1 MFFVTA
7 APPNMKTGSDLMVSS
22 ENLCMGCMREI
33 GEESKCPYCG
43 YRADT
48 PQSLPYLPVR
58 TVIANRYMAGK
69 VVDFNGEGVTY
80 IGWDLQEKRAVN
92 IRELLP
98 ASITARTASNLFLQ
112 VRLGSEGTYAQLR
125 RSFEELWVKLMKLSG
140 LSALIKVTDV
150 VEDFSTSYAVY
161 DHFDGISLR
170 DFLLRSKTGYI
181 SWEKAR
187 QLLMPTLS
195 TLGTLH
201 ANGIIHRGISPS
213 TLVIGEDGKI
223 KITGF
228 SIGEVRTAG
237 SPLSPQIFD
246 GYAAVE
252 QYGFNARQGP
262 WTDIYAFT
270 AVLYRTLIGSDPIS
284 SRERMVNDTLMIPG
298 KFAEALP
305 AFVINGL
312 INGLQILPKER
323 THTVEQLR
331 AELSAS
337 PAASAAGSNYG
348 RQSAPEPK
356 VPQKNTPQQNKKP
369 AKKEKSAAS
378 LFFLSLL
385 GVLLLGSLIVGGI
398 LIALDKTGKINLK
411 KPGETTTAIIPEV
424 EQVQVPDFSAYSY
437 DAVQANPVF
446 NERFKISAEEVF
458 DERVEKGYIIS
469 QSVQADTFVAK
480 GTPILLTV
488 SKGTEKITLP
498 NVVGKTYDEA
508 YRQLTGLGF
517 TVEREDTSEGVFSD
531 GRVTEMSLTENEEYD
546 KGTVVILKVY
556 TSRTTEEYPS
566 RNYTS
571 PAVTTA
577 SPSVSSTTSPSAESQ
592 TNSAPSQ
599 SAAPDASQSA
609 APSTT
614 ATAPSVSQ

>member
-1 MFFVTA
+1 
-7 APPNMKTGSDLMVSS
+7 MVSS

-33 GEESKCPYCG
+33 GEEKKCPYCG
-43 YRADT
+43 YHADT
-48 PQSLPYLPVR
+48 AQPLPYLPVR
-58 TVIANRYMAGK
+58 TVIANRYMTGK

-80 IGWDLQEKRAVN
+80 IGWDMQENRAVN

-125 RSFEELWVKLMKLSG
+125 RSFEELWVKLMKLNG
-140 LSALIKVTDV
+140 LSALIRVTDV
-150 VEDFSTSYAVY
+150 VEDFSTSYAIY

-201 ANGIIHRGISPS
+201 NNGIIHRGISPT
-213 TLVIGEDGKI
+213 TLIIGEDGKI

-237 SPLSPQIFD
+237 SPLTPQIYD
-246 GYAAVE
+246 GYAAIE

-312 INGLQILPKER
+312 INGLQILPRER

-356 VPQKNTPQQNKKP
+356 VPSKNTPPAHKKP
-369 AKKEKSAAS
+369 QKKEKSSATV
-378 LFFLSLL
+378 FFLTLL
-385 GVLLLGSLIVGGI
+385 GVLLIGSLIVGGL

-411 KPGETTTAIIPEV
+411 KPGETTAAAIPDV
-424 EQVQVPDFSAYSY
+424 EQVQVPDFSVYSY

-446 NERFKISAEEVF
+446 NERFKITAEEVYS
-458 DERVEKGYIIS
+458 DQVEKGYIVS
-469 QSVQADTFVAK
+469 QSVQADTYVAK
-480 GTPILLTV
+480 GSQIILKV
-488 SKGTEKITLP
+488 SKGTEMITLP
-498 NVVGKTYDEA
+498 NVVGKTYEEA

-517 TVEREDTSEGVFSD
+517 AVEREDTSEGTFSD
-531 GRVTEMSLTENEEYD
+531 GRVTEMSLTENEEYSI
-546 KGTVVILKVY
+546 GTSVTLKVY
-556 TSRTTEEYPS
+556 VSKTTEEYPS
-566 RNYTS
+566 RSYTS
-571 PAVTTA
+571 SARSTTA
-577 SPSVSSTTSPSAESQ
+577 ASQESTTQAPSSEAQTGTAPAESVP
-592 TNSAPSQ
+592 SSQ
-599 SAAPDASQSA
+599 SAAPAPSEASQPA
-609 APSTT
+609 A
-614 ATAPSVSQ
+614 QQ

>member
-1 MFFVTA
+1 
-7 APPNMKTGSDLMVSS
+7 
-22 ENLCMGCMREI
+22 MGCMREI
-33 GEESKCPYCG
+33 GEEKKCPYCG
-43 YRADT
+43 YHVDSV
-48 PQSLPYLPVR
+48 QSAPLLPVR

-69 VVDFNGEGVTY
+69 VLERNGEGVTY
-80 IGWDLQEKRAVN
+80 IGWDLKEKRAVN

-98 ASITARTASNLFLQ
+98 SSITARTASNLFLQ

-125 RSFEELWVKLMKLSG
+125 RSFGEMWTKLRKLNG

-150 VEDFSTSYAVY
+150 VEDYSTSYAIY
-161 DHFDGISLR
+161 EHFDGISLR

-201 ANGIIHRGISPS
+201 NNGIIHRGISPS

-228 SIGEVRTAG
+228 CVGEVRSAG
-237 SPLSPQIFD
+237 SALTPQIFD
-246 GYAAVE
+246 GYAAIE

-284 SRERMVNDTLMIPG
+284 ARERMVNDTLMIPG

-312 INGLQILPKER
+312 INGLQILPRER

-337 PAASAAGSNYG
+337 PAASAVGSNYG
-348 RQSAPEPK
+348 KQAAPEPK
-356 VPQKNTPQQNKKP
+356 IPFENPAPAPSNSKKKK
-369 AKKEKSAAS
+369 KKEKSSAS

-385 GVLLLGSLIVGGI
+385 GVLVAGTLIVGGL

-411 KPGETTTAIIPEV
+411 KPGETTAASIPDV

-437 DAVQANPVF
+437 DAVQSNPVF
-446 NERFKISAEEVF
+446 NEKFKITAEEEFNDTV
-458 DERVEKGYIIS
+458 DKGYIIS
-469 QSVQADTFVAK
+469 QSIQPDTYVAK
-480 GTPILLTV
+480 GSPIILKV
-488 SKGTEKITLP
+488 SKGVEKITMP

-517 TVEREDTSEGVFSD
+517 NVEREDTNEGYFSD
-531 GRVTEMSLTENEEYD
+531 GRVIEATLQENEEYD
-546 KGTVVILKVY
+546 KGSNVTLIVY
-556 TSRTTEEYPS
+556 VSRTTEEYPS
-566 RNYTS
+566 RSYPTGRAS
-571 PAVTTA
+571 TTESSSESSTTA
-577 SPSVSSTTSPSAESQ
+577 SSVE
-592 TNSAPSQ
+592 
-599 SAAPDASQSA
+599 
-609 APSTT
+609 STT
-614 ATAPSVSQ
+614 AAQVQTSVTAAEQSSAAAAETTAAVAAQ

>member
-1 MFFVTA
+1 
-7 APPNMKTGSDLMVSS
+7 MVSS

-33 GEESKCPYCG
+33 GEEKKCPYCG
-43 YRADT
+43 YHTDSA
-48 PQSLPYLPVR
+48 QSPPFLPVR
-58 TVIANRYMAGK
+58 TVIANRYLAGK
-69 VVDFNGEGVTY
+69 VVDYNGEGVTY
-80 IGWDLQEKRAVN
+80 IGWDLEEKRAVN

-98 ASITARTASNLFLQ
+98 SSITTRTASNLFLQ

-140 LSALIKVTDV
+140 LSALIRVTDV

-201 ANGIIHRGISPS
+201 NNGIIHRGISPN

-237 SPLSPQIFD
+237 SPVSPQIFD
-246 GYAAVE
+246 GYAAIE

-270 AVLYRTLIGSDPIS
+270 AVLYRTLIGSEPIS
-284 SRERMVNDTLMIPG
+284 ARERMVNDTLMIPG

-312 INGLQILPKER
+312 INGLQIQPRER

-348 RQSAPEPK
+348 RQNAPDPKIPSRTASPEPK
-356 VPQKNTPQQNKKP
+356 TKKK
-369 AKKEKSAAS
+369 AKKEKSNAS

-385 GVLLLGSLIVGGI
+385 GVLLVGTLIVGGV

-411 KPGETTTAIIPEV
+411 KPGETTTAVIPDV

-446 NERFKISAEEVF
+446 NEKFKITAVEEFNANV
-458 DERVEKGYIIS
+458 DAGYIIS
-469 QSVQADTFVAK
+469 QSIQADTYVAK
-480 GTPILLTV
+480 GSPIVLTV

-498 NVVGKTYDEA
+498 NVLGKTYDEA

-517 TVEREDTSEGVFSD
+517 NVEREDTSEGTFSD
-531 GRVTEMSLTENEEYD
+531 GRVIDVSLPDNEEYD
-546 KGTVVILKVY
+546 MGTSVTLKVY
-556 TSRTTEEYPS
+556 VAKTTEEYPS
-566 RNYTS
+566 RSYTYPDRTATS
-571 PAVTTA
+571 SSQQGTTTL
-577 SPSVSSTTSPSAESQ
+577 PSSE
-592 TNSAPSQ
+592 
-599 SAAPDASQSA
+599 
-609 APSTT
+609 PSTT
-614 ATAPSVSQ
+614 AAPLPTAPQTQAQSSVTPDTSQAAAQ